1 MIRVALDAM
10 GGDGAPGPEVD
21 GAVLALR
28 ELPADFELTLV
39 GREPDIEAQLARHP
53 AVDRS
58 RLRIVAAPDVIGMA
72 ERPLAA
78 VRKKPNSSL
87 VVGLNLHRT
96 AVCPGIAQG
105 CPKALGAHRKEDK
118 EESDGQE
125 WNVFKTCSP
134 TEHDRSAPPQ
144 RQAHK

>member
-1 MIRVALDAM
+1 M

-28 ELPADFELTLV
+28 ELPPDFEITLV
-39 GREPDIEAQLARHP
+39 GRTADIAAHLSRHHD
-53 AVDRS
+53 VDRS
-58 RLRIVAAPDVIGMA
+58 RVHIVDAPDVIGMA

-96 AVCPGIAQG
+96 GEVHAIISAGNT
-105 CPKALGAHRKEDK
+105 GA
-118 EESDGQE
+118 
-125 WNVFKTCSP
+125 T
-134 TEHDRSAPPQ
+134 
-144 RQAHK
+144 